1 MMKKFSVLSALLLF
15 CSCFLCGCGSTAY
28 YRARAA
34 ENARRFLLANAPEL
48 TPEQVHFV
56 KFNDPV
62 LLTSSV
68 LGTDRQK
75 GELALEKS
83 TSYLHQICVTWNIP
97 GASNLY
103 MVFGVSDA
111 RMFSWE
117 PLRLIRKDFR
127 QKVLPED
134 AAVAASRSYAVNNL
148 NEVLSV
154 KALNN
159 IRFEFPFIA
168 RTDFK
173 LNFNTTGKMTEEE
186 IAEEKYAVKKKF
198 QYALYW
204 KNPDGT
210 LTLFCGMA
218 NADLAGWKIN
228 FSGIIKESEL
238 KQNLIG
244 VVRTPEQYDKSI
256 EILKK
261 DLAVV
266 AERHKAAAF
275 VAKANAVTGKANAVA
290 GKAGIFMS
298 KAAAIIEKAGITE
311 EKDKAVEEKK
321 DTAGEQINIDDKIK
335 AADERLIAADERI
348 TAADERIK
356 TAEEKIV
363 SADERI
369 KSTGEKVN
377 AEEKKIKLAEE
388 KMMYAG
394 EIIKFA
400 GEKIM
405 YAETIIRLA
414 AEKSENVAEKIAS
427 VREKIQAV
435 EEKIASVREKIETVD
450 EKIKALDEKPDFSKT
465 ATEKENKELRKDK

>member
-1 MMKKFSVLSALLLF
+1 MMKKFSVLCGLLLF
-15 CSCFLCGCGSTAY
+15 CSCFLSGCGSTAH

-34 ENARRFLLANAPEL
+34 ENARRFLIANAPEL

-62 LLTSSV
+62 LLTSPV
-68 LGTDRQK
+68 LGTEREA
-75 GELALEKS
+75 GEISLEKS
-83 TSYLHQICVTWNIP
+83 TSYLHQVCVTWNIP

-117 PLRLIRKDFR
+117 PLRLVRKELR
-127 QKVLPED
+127 KKLLPED
-134 AAVAASRSYAVNNL
+134 AAVAASRQYAVNNL
-148 NEVLSV
+148 HEVLSV
-154 KALNN
+154 KALNH

-168 RTDFK
+168 RTSFK
-173 LNFNTTGKMTEEE
+173 LNFNTTGKMTDEE

-204 KNPDGT
+204 KNPDGKV
-210 LTLFCGMA
+210 TLFCGMA
-218 NADLAGWKIN
+218 GADLTGWQIN

-298 KAAAIIEKAGITE
+298 KADAIVEKAGITE

-321 DTAGEQINIDDKIK
+321 DTAGEQSNIDDKIK
-335 AADERLIAADERI
+335 AADERI

-369 KSTGEKVN
+369 KSTGEKIN

-427 VREKIQAV
+427 VREKIKTV

-450 EKIKALDEKPDFSKT
+450 EKIKALDEKPDFGKT
-465 ATEKENKELRKDK
+465 ATGKENKELRKDK

>member
-1 MMKKFSVLSALLLF
+1 MMKKFSVLCGLLLLG
-15 CSCFLCGCGSTAY
+15 SCFLCGCGSTAY
-28 YRARAA
+28 YRACAA
-34 ENARRFLLANAPEL
+34 ENARRFLIANAPEL
-48 TPEQVHFV
+48 TPEQVHYV

-62 LLTSSV
+62 LLTSPV
-68 LGTDRQK
+68 LGTERK
-75 GELALEKS
+75 AGEIALEKS
-83 TSYLHQICVTWNIP
+83 TSYLHQVCVTWNIP

-117 PLRLIRKDFR
+117 PLRLIRKDLR
-127 QKVLPED
+127 QKLLPED
-134 AAVAASRSYAVNNL
+134 AAVAASRRYAVDNL
-148 NEVLSV
+148 HENLSV
-154 KALNN
+154 EALNH

-168 RTDFK
+168 RTSFK

-186 IAEEKYAVKKKF
+186 IAEEKYAVEKKF

-228 FSGIIKESEL
+228 FSGIIRESEL

-261 DLAVV
+261 DQAVV

-298 KAAAIIEKAGITE
+298 KADAIVEKAGITE

-321 DTAGEQINIDDKIK
+321 DTAGEQSNIDDKIK
-335 AADERLIAADERI
+335 AADERLIAADGRI
-348 TAADERIK
+348 ASADERIK

-377 AEEKKIKLAEE
+377 TEEKRIKLAEE
-388 KMMYAG
+388 KMMCAG
-394 EIIKFA
+394 KIIKFA

-405 YAETIIRLA
+405 FAETIIRLA

-427 VREKIQAV
+427 VREKIKTV
-435 EEKIASVREKIETVD
+435 EEKIASVREEIEAVD
-450 EKIKALDEKPDFSKT
+450 EKIKALDEKPDFGKT
-465 ATEKENKELRKDK
+465 AKESDNKEIRKDK